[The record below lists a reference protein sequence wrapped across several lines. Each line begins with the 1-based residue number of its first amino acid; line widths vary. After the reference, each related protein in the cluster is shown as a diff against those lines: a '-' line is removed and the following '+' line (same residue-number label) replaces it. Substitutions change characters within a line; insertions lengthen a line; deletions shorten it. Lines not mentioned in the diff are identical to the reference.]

1 MAMNTTFDLL
11 AEPTR
16 RRIVEE
22 LGKGERPV
30 SSLVEALEMSQ
41 PAVSKQLRVLRE
53 SGMAVARK
61 EGRKRIYRLEA
72 APLKELDRW
81 LEPFRAYWEPHLAA
95 LEKTLDAMED

>member
-16 RRIVEE
+16 RRIIEE

-30 SSLVEALEMSQ
+30 SSLVAALKMSQ

-53 SGMAVARK
+53 SGLAVVRRD
-61 EGRKRIYRLEA
+61 GQKRIYRLDA
-72 APLKELDRW
+72 APLKELDQW
-81 LEPFRAYWEPHLAA
+81 LEPFRAYWKPHLAA